1 MINNFDEDEDDE
13 EEDFSS
19 TKKKKDNK
27 KKNVKDNKKGKNID
41 SIHNQ
46 KEIKDTKTTS
56 IN

>member
-1 MINNFDEDEDDE
+1 MINNFDEDEDD